1 MSRIRGTL
9 ETSPSGCFLCL
20 GADDRRLLRTFL
32 QNSAGVFWAFL
43 FCGSAFGV
51 PLLDSKLQRLEA
63 HLSEIKVQLQECPAL
78 PLIQSPP
85 CAGFHSGFAKAGDA
99 ARWVQV
105 DLGEEYPIDSV
116 FVIPATLNGNVAY
129 GFPQKY
135 RLEMGRDALLSE
147 PELLIEAS
155 IQDTESMLPRI
166 VACGGKTARYV
177 RFTAL
182 SLVPQPRLESR
193 FIFCL
198 GELLV
203 FSGGRNVALHSAV
216 LAPNSVRTPPTW
228 APSHLVDG
236 VYPLGIPSRVEHKS
250 TNGWHSGIFDRPD
263 SQAWVQADF
272 GKIAIVDEIRLIP
285 AHPPDY
291 PDRMGFGFPRR
302 FKVETSL
309 SADFSDAEPVFDTGE
324 MDFDNPSDTKVSF
337 RVAHRK
343 ARFVRVTAS
352 ALWERSSDF
361 VFALGELEVYEGNVN
376 VARSAQVI
384 ASSSTKTALWKPE
397 FLVDGIGGG
406 GALLEEEAWLRGLA
420 ERRRLSEEKDTTQA
434 MIGRESKISKT
445 RIGVAATGSLFAAM
459 ILAIYWV
466 RLSVKKN
473 RRREVQSV
481 RAQIA
486 RDLHDEIGS
495 NLCSIRLI
503 SEMGCAEA
511 GSKSPIEVLSEIR
524 NLAEEGTDA
533 LRDMVWLVRD
543 GENPKVEWLVEKM
556 RAVMNGLAAQLERQF
571 HVKELPEGVCAPF
584 SFQRDLLFVFREAL
598 HNVVSHSGAA
608 WVVISLRWGEK
619 DVELVVED
627 GGKGFDSGRVQAG
640 EGIENM
646 RYRCGRLKGCLLL
659 ESSPNKGTKVA
670 IKVPRP

>member
-1 MSRIRGTL
+1 MI
-9 ETSPSGCFLCL
+9 
-20 GADDRRLLRTFL
+20 
-32 QNSAGVFWAFL
+32 L
-43 FCGSAFGV
+43 FCRSAFGGSW
-51 PLLDSKLQRLEA
+51 LDPELERLESRFRE
-63 HLSEIKVQLQECPAL
+63 LELQMEQCPAV

-85 CAGFHSGFAKAGDA
+85 YAGFHSGFANARGA

-116 FVIPATLNGNVAY
+116 FVVPATLNGSVAY
-129 GFPQKY
+129 GFPEKY
-135 RLEMGRDALLSE
+135 RIEMGRDALLSE
-147 PELLIEAS
+147 PELLMEAS
-155 IQDTESMLPRI
+155 VQNAESIFPRS
-166 VACGGKTARYV
+166 VECGGRMARYV

-216 LAPNSVRTPPTW
+216 LAPKSVRTPPTW
-228 APSHLVDG
+228 APAHLVDG
-236 VYPLGIPSRVEHKS
+236 VYALGIPALSPKKS
-250 TNGWHSGIFDRPD
+250 TNGWHSGVFARPD
-263 SQAWVQADF
+263 CEAWVQVDL
-272 GKIAIVDEIRLIP
+272 GHISMVDEIRLIP

-309 SADFSDAEPVFDTGE
+309 SENFFESETAFETGE
-324 MDFDNPSDTKVSF
+324 MDFDNPSDTKVSV
-337 RVAHRK
+337 RVPHRS

-361 VFALGELEVYEGNVN
+361 VFALGELEVYAGNLN
-376 VARSAQVI
+376 VARSAHVI
-384 ASSSTKTALWKPE
+384 ASSSTTTAQWRPE
-397 FLVDGIGGG
+397 FLVDGFGGG
-406 GALLEEEAWLRGLA
+406 GVLLEEETWLRGLA
-420 ERRRLSEEKDTTQA
+420 DRRRLLEEKNKIRW
-434 MIGRESKISKT
+434 MIEREGHLSKRRVVTIS
-445 RIGVAATGSLFAAM
+445 IGGILVLLL
-459 ILAIYWV
+459 LAIYWV
-466 RLSVKKN
+466 RLSGKRN
-473 RRREVQSV
+473 RRREVK
-481 RAQIA
+481 RIREQIA

-503 SEMGCAEA
+503 SEMGCGES
-511 GSKSPIEVLSEIR
+511 GGKSPAEVLSEIR
-524 NLAEEGTDA
+524 GLAEEGTDA

-543 GENPKVEWLVEKM
+543 GDNPKVDWLVEKM
-556 RAVMNGLAAQLERQF
+556 RGVMNGLAAHLERQF
-571 HVKELPEGVCAPF
+571 HVEHLPEGGCAPF

-598 HNVVSHSGAA
+598 HNVVNHAGST
-608 WVVISLRWGEK
+608 WVAISLRWGEK

-627 GGKGFDSGRVQAG
+627 GGKGFDPARIQAG

-646 RYRCGRLKGCLLL
+646 RYRSARLNGCLSL
-659 ESSPNKGTKVA
+659 ESVQNTGTRVT